1 VEKRKT
7 LNSVDTVTGS
17 ATDSVNTT
25 SVEWRERVT
34 TLLDSYLCASGISA
48 AATRSRWIR
57 RVVDDL
63 MMRAE
68 QLASEDMLEEA
79 VEHMRD
85 LIEARVAMVCN
96 YDPARQQRE
105 IAHVLVVLLNEKYA
119 DCLNLLFECSE
130 ADVTAIDTGMIEKL
144 RSAIATSVPVPVP
157 PLAPMAMPV
166 QAIELRSIIPLRR
179 LFRRPA

>member
-1 VEKRKT
+1 MEKRKT
-7 LNSVDTVTGS
+7 LSAVDTVV
-17 ATDSVNTT
+17 DSVNNTAAQ
-25 SVEWRERVT
+25 WRERVNA
-34 TLLDSYLCASGISA
+34 LLDSYLCALGISA
-48 AATRSRWIR
+48 AHTRSRWIK

-63 MMRAE
+63 GMRAE

-96 YDPARQQRE
+96 YDRACQQRE
-105 IAHVLVVLLNEKYA
+105 IAQVLVVLLNKKYA
-119 DCLNLLFECSE
+119 DCLNLLFDCSE
-130 ADVTAIDTGMIEKL
+130 ADVTAVDTAMIEKL
-144 RSAIATSVPVPVP
+144 RSAITASLPVPVP
-157 PLAPMAMPV
+157 PPAPMAMPV